1 MTLQVGAI
9 MVAVVSLSLYCWY
22 LEKRLM
28 RLERLVFQTQLSS
41 ESDAG

>member
-22 LEKRLM
+22 LEKRLL
-28 RLERLVFQTQLSS
+28 RLEKLVFQTQLSA
-41 ESDAG
+41 ESDDG